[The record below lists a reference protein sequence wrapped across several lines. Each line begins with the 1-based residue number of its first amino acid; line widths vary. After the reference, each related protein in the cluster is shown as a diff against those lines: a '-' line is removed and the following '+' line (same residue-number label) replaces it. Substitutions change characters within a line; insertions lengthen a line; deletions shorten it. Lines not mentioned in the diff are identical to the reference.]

1 MDGDLRVVP
10 LSYGC
15 LKLPGL
21 KVRELGL
28 KDYTQVL
35 QLMRSFTEERTPET
49 PDEIWVVEHPPTFT
63 LGQSGDSS
71 HILHADNI
79 PVVQSDRGGQVTYHG
94 PGQLVI
100 YVLVDIVR
108 CGVGVRKF
116 VRTLEQ
122 SIIDLLKAARVKG
135 ERRVGAPGVYVDER
149 KIAALGIRVRRGRCY
164 HGLSLNVDMDL
175 TPFSQI
181 DPCGYP
187 GLEVTQ
193 LADLGVDWSMEVVA
207 AKLVEKLSS
216 RFPEGVQAN

>member
-100 YVLVDIVR
+100 CVLVDIVR

>member
-10 LSYGC
+10 PSYRR

-21 KVRELGL
+21 EVRELGL
-28 KDYTQVL
+28 KNYTQVL
-35 QLMRSFTEERTPET
+35 QLMRSFTEERTLET

-63 LGQSGDSS
+63 LGQSGDPS
-71 HILHADNI
+71 HILHADDI
-79 PVVQSDRGGQVTYHG
+79 PIVQSDRGGQVTYHG

-108 CGVGVRKF
+108 FGVGVREF

-122 SIIDLLKAARVKG
+122 SIIDLLKAAQVKS
-135 ERRVGAPGVYVDER
+135 ERRVGAPGVYVDDR
-149 KIAALGIRVRRGRCY
+149 KIAALGIRVKRGRCY

-181 DPCGYP
+181 NPCGYP

-193 LADLGVDWSMEVVA
+193 LADLGVDWGMDVVA
-207 AKLVEKLSS
+207 VNLVEKLSS
-216 RFPEGVQAN
+216 RFSLGMRAN

>member
-1 MDGDLRVVP
+1 M
-10 LSYGC
+10 
-15 LKLPGL
+15 PGL

-71 HILHADNI
+71 HILDADNI

-108 CGVGVRKF
+108 CGVGVREF

-149 KIAALGIRVRRGRCY
+149 KIAALGVRVRRGRCY

-175 TPFSQI
+175 TPFLQI
-181 DPCGYP
+181 NPCGYP

-216 RFPEGVQAN
+216 RFPEWMRANPEISPGGPVL

>member
-1 MDGDLRVVP
+1 MP
-10 LSYGC
+10 EI
-15 LKLPGL
+15 

-28 KDYTQVL
+28 KDYTEVL

-63 LGQSGDSS
+63 LGQSGDPS

-108 CGVGVRKF
+108 CGVGVREF

-122 SIIDLLKAARVKG
+122 SIIDLLKAAGVKG
-135 ERRVGAPGVYVDER
+135 ERRVGAPGVYVDDR
-149 KIAALGIRVRRGRCY
+149 KIAALGIRVKRGRCY

-181 DPCGYP
+181 NPCGYP

-193 LADLGVDWSMEVVA
+193 LAALGVDWGMDVVA
-207 AKLVEKLSS
+207 VNLVEKLSS
-216 RFPEGVQAN
+216 RFSLGMRAN